1 MLSFFSSEWTL
12 KKIITEEIEKS
23 GVPTN
28 SISLETVRCRVKGGN
43 LDAFNPSQQS
53 PIRDI

>member
-43 LDAFNPSQQS
+43 LDAF
-53 PIRDI
+53 